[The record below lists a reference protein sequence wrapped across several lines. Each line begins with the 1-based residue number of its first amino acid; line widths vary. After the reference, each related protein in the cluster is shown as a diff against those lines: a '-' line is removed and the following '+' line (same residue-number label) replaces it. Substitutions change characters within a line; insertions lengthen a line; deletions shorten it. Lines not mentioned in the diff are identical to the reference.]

1 MVILEAL
8 KSINDFE
15 LELSVDIFDNS
26 DFTKSSRI
34 KENPVFKLKEIRYEY
49 VIEKLKTLLIVEVDE
64 GGYMDM
70 KTGWGAYKLTEIAEE
85 FYEVIKDSGYYD
97 KYKKMMGK

>member
-1 MVILEAL
+1 MILLMVILEAL

-34 KENPVFKLKEIRYEY
+34 KENPVFKLKEIMFWEFLGLYI
-49 VIEKLKTLLIVEVDE
+49 VIPFIVFKYCNLPSSPLKFLTDFLI
-64 GGYMDM
+64 
-70 KTGWGAYKLTEIAEE
+70 
-85 FYEVIKDSGYYD
+85 FFSGILNTRATATAQARFSF
-97 KYKKMMGK
+97 